1 MAQIKAILAEQ
12 SKSGSASA
20 KPYQTRISFSTS
32 WQGSDPYTQVVT
44 VEDFNRPGWLDLMS
58 KVQAGD
64 LIIVKSIDRL
74 GRNYDEILQLRQTLT
89 KQQQVDIKVLDM
101 SLLDT
106 TYCKDLLGTFVSD
119 LVLQVLSFQAETER
133 ENIKQ
138 RQAEEI
144 AAARSKGVKFGRP
157 RAKLPDNFDELY
169 DKYLQGEPIGRLAKA
184 AAGISESTFRLR
196 VHERDEL
203 LGNNK

>member
-74 GRNYDEILQLRQTLT
+74 GRNYDEILQLWQTLT
-89 KQQQVDIKVLDM
+89 KQ
-101 SLLDT
+101 
-106 TYCKDLLGTFVSD
+106 
-119 LVLQVLSFQAETER
+119 
-133 ENIKQ
+133 
-138 RQAEEI
+138 
-144 AAARSKGVKFGRP
+144 
-157 RAKLPDNFDELY
+157 
-169 DKYLQGEPIGRLAKA
+169 
-184 AAGISESTFRLR
+184 
-196 VHERDEL
+196 
-203 LGNNK
+203 